1 MWRLLWKV
9 RDADDADGDE
19 EDDDDDVETLAVGDK
34 LISIRTR
41 RVVNNSAQFKRS
53 RSKECS
59 N

>member
-1 MWRLLWKV
+1 V

-41 RVVNNSAQFKRS
+41 RVVNNLARFKRL
-53 RSKECS
+53 R
-59 N
+59 